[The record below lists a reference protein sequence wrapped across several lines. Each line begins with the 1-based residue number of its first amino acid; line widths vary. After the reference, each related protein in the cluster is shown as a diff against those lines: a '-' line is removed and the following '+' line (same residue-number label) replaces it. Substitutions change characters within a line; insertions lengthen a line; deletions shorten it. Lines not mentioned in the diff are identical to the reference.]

1 MKNKFISKFFKLFF
15 IGIGF
20 LIGIG
25 LLFLSICS
33 FYDSHYTIKN
43 FNTCVGII
51 FDIDEERY
59 YDSSAGRYSSRYDV
73 YIRYNVDGITYE
85 YLSEYVGE
93 LIESNMEVGD
103 KITLYYD
110 KNDPTTVK
118 NKITVFVM
126 PFTYLVSGS
135 LLSYVTFLIIRGSLQ
150 KAKRGDSNSYEWS
163 HR

>member
-1 MKNKFISKFFKLFF
+1 M
-15 IGIGF
+15 
-20 LIGIG
+20 IGIG

-103 KITLYYD
+103 KIPLYYD
-110 KNDPTTVK
+110 KNDPTTVLAAAFFPK
-118 NKITVFVM
+118 KM
-126 PFTYLVSGS
+126 K
-135 LLSYVTFLIIRGSLQ
+135 LSNNATIDINIIVIGG
-150 KAKRGDSNSYEWS
+150 AI
-163 HR
+163 